1 MTPLMQLSFWI
12 AVVNVILLVYLA
24 FVHVKMTRSV
34 QSSFTIGLLLFV
46 LVFLVHN
53 VLAAFF
59 YLTMRTLYAPG
70 TELPVL
76 IITAIETIAFA
87 LFAWITRQ

>member
-1 MTPLMQLSFWI
+1 MTPLMQLNFWL
-12 AVVNVILLVYLA
+12 AVVNVILLLYLA
-24 FVHVKMTRSV
+24 VIHIKMAKSVK
-34 QSSFTIGLLLFV
+34 SSFTIGLLLFV

-53 VLAAFF
+53 VLATFF

-76 IITAIETIAFA
+76 VITSIETIAFA
-87 LFAWITRQ
+87 IFAWITRQ